1 MLPSSINHHAGW
13 PGGYKSFRHEK
24 YLCATDLLQ
33 SGAAGVL
40 PAAAIAMNIHNTTR
54 KGAHMYPTINM
65 KATAIRLRQIMKQQ
79 KITAKDIQKYLNLS
93 CVQSVYHWLSGR
105 NLPTID
111 NLYALSGLFQM
122 PMDDL
127 VVGNR
132 KRRMSVFEQ
141 AFYDRMFAYYEGF
154 MEMGTA

>member
-1 MLPSSINHHAGW
+1 
-13 PGGYKSFRHEK
+13 
-24 YLCATDLLQ
+24 
-33 SGAAGVL
+33 
-40 PAAAIAMNIHNTTR
+40 
-54 KGAHMYPTINM
+54 MYPTINM
-65 KATAIRLRQIMKQQ
+65 KATAFRLRQIMKQQ
-79 KITAKDIQKYLNLS
+79 KSTAKDIQKYLNLS

-132 KRRMSVFEQ
+132 KRRMSVLEQ

-154 MEMGTA
+154 MEMGAA